1 MQERIEMAQWDNE
14 PDPQLMKKI
23 KDIASNGV

>member
-14 PDPQLMKKI
+14 TDPQLMKKI
-23 KDIASNGV
+23 KDIAGGQN